1 MASETIVTSAQAN
14 LGFLVTKRANW
25 ADPFFPDLKARI
37 QLAYSEH
44 LGIDNAQ
51 ALRQSTIVLKA
62 VQSPA
67 EKDLA
72 EFKVQID
79 ADFSNDKP
87 KRDEILNVLGFT
99 AHLKDVQNHDQ
110 EALIELLT
118 KFKKNI
124 STHQAD
130 IIAKGMSA
138 STITTIIGYADT
150 LKNANVTQETAKGT
164 RKTITAAALTEFN
177 GIYDVI
183 INICKICFNFYKDDK
198 PRQDMFS
205 FAKVVSNMNTPPPG
219 PDQPAPPP
227 PPPGG

>member
-1 MASETIVTSAQAN
+1 MASETICTSAQAN
-14 LGFLVTKRANW
+14 LAFLVTKRANW

-37 QLAYSEH
+37 TLAFSEH

-51 ALRQSTIVLKA
+51 ALRTATTVLKA
-62 VQSPA
+62 VQIPA
-67 EKDLA
+67 QKDLA

-79 ADFSNDKP
+79 VDFNNDKP

-99 AHLKDVQNHDQ
+99 AHLKDVQNGDQ
-110 EALIELLT
+110 EALIELLM
-118 KFKKNI
+118 KFKENI

-138 STITTIIGYADT
+138 TTITTITGYADT

-164 RKTITAAALTEFN
+164 RKTITDAALTEFN
-177 GIYDVI
+177 AIYEI
-183 INICKICFNFYKDDK
+183 ISGVCKINFNLYKDDK

-205 FAKVVSNMNTPPPG
+205 FSKVVSNMNTPPPG
-219 PDQPAPPP
+219 PDQPA
-227 PPPGG
+227 GT